1 MLDAY
6 EEWFRWLETARR
18 KMLPGDMLVLAEE
31 APTVALRI
39 EATSAAGDALLKL
52 GQRDFAREQFDAVL
66 ALDPDNRFAREKKA
80 QCHARPD
87 RKTGL
92 KQETTLGA
100 PPFEPRQVFLFSGHM
115 IDTADRAV
123 PRFPAD
129 KEAIAAAHIAAAIDR
144 FGGGPGDLALAQG
157 ASGGDLLFLEAC
169 QQRGI
174 CPQLMLPL
182 PEPEFIERSLLP
194 SCGGEQWR
202 DRYFELKRHLHTAPR
217 IMPDELGPPPESGPD
232 QAVNPFERCNLWLQF
247 TALAWG
253 VSKVRFICLWNG
265 SGGDGPGG
273 TSHMYQEM
281 KRRTGRV
288 AWLDTRDLW

>member
-6 EEWFRWLETARR
+6 EDWSRWLDTARR
-18 KMLPGDMLVLAEE
+18 KLLPGDMLVLAEE

-39 EATSAAGDALLKL
+39 EAKSAAGEALLKF
-52 GQRDFAREQFDAVL
+52 GQWDFAREQFDAVL

-80 QCHARPD
+80 LCLARPD
-87 RKTGL
+87 RKVVE
-92 KQETTLGA
+92 QETTLGESA
-100 PPFEPRQVFLFSGHM
+100 FEPRQVFLFSGHM

-129 KEAIAAAHIAAAIDR
+129 KEAIAAASIAAALDR

-157 ASGGDLLFLEAC
+157 ANGGDLLFLEAC

-174 CPQLMLPL
+174 RLQLMLPL

-202 DRYFELKRHLHTAPR
+202 DRYCELKRHLHTAPR
-217 IMPDELGPPPESGPD
+217 IMPDELGLPPESSPEKVAD
-232 QAVNPFERCNLWLQF
+232 PFERCNLWLLF
-247 TALAWG
+247 SALAWG
-253 VSKVRFICLWNG
+253 GSKVRFICLWNG

-273 TSHMYQEM
+273 TSHMYEEM